1 MSISVQGLDHFSVIS
16 SNPERTVAF
25 YRDLLGLENGPRPK
39 LSFPGV
45 WLYAAGQPLL
55 HVIFERPFA
64 PGATGAFDH
73 VALAVSGSPPET
85 EAKLS
90 AAGVEFESRLIER
103 TRTYQIFLRDPD
115 GVGVELNFA
124 DVGET

>member
-1 MSISVQGLDHFSVIS
+1 MSITVQGLDHFSVIS
-16 SNPERTVAF
+16 SNPESTVGF
-25 YRDLLGLENGPRPK
+25 YRDLLGLEEGPRPK

-45 WLYAAGQPLL
+45 WLYAASQPVL

-73 VALAVSGSPPET
+73 VAFAVSGSPSET

-90 AAGVEFESRLIER
+90 AAGIKFESRLIER

-124 DVGET
+124 NASEG